1 MQIEYL
7 LDEVVVRLRFL
18 LSSFSFSRSL
28 DLFLVEDLRK
38 KKNKAKIKFILWSR
52 YQMGVYDFITW
63 LSNLIILIIV

>member
-38 KKNKAKIKFILWSR
+38 KKNKAKIKFIL
-52 YQMGVYDFITW
+52 
-63 LSNLIILIIV
+63 